1 MTSNLP
7 HTSEIRLAVV
17 HWFPLEQFPPA
28 QNMLNF
34 LASQLKSDILCCTTT
49 RRSETYRFDNS
60 AVVLKYSSFPE
71 RQFSRLTRFCFL
83 VWFPIWTFF
92 RLLLF
97 RPTHVFYI
105 EPHSAPATFLYCLLF
120 PGTRLLC
127 HYHEYREP
135 SHFKKRGNFIAR
147 IGYQLERLSLFKK
160 LEWIS
165 HTNLDRVRLFL
176 ADNPKVSGTKVHELP
191 NLPPANWQA
200 NSERQPAR
208 EVPYVRM
215 VYVGAISLRDTYIEA
230 LVQWL
235 ESFSHN
241 EVKLDLYINNIDT
254 DTLDFL
260 EKHHSANLTVHRY
273 GVPYAQLPSIL
284 PNYDIGLILYRCN
297 SINYVYNA
305 PNKLFEY
312 LTCGLNVLYPKQ
324 MLGAAPYARR
334 NVRPWVIAIDFDQLS
349 NLKIEELLRENL
361 PEQAWTTS
369 SESVYEKLLLKIVS
383 QRG

>member
-1 MTSNLP
+1 MTANSPSFSN
-7 HTSEIRLAVV
+7 IRLAVI

-34 LASQLKSDILCCTTT
+34 LASQPNNHILCCTT
-49 RRSETYRFDNS
+49 RRRLEAYRFDNS
-60 AVVLKYSSFPE
+60 TIILKHSSFPE
-71 RQFSRLTRFCFL
+71 RDLARIKRFLLL

-92 RLLLF
+92 RLFLF

-120 PGTRLLC
+120 PATRLLC

-135 SHFKKRGNFIAR
+135 SHFRKRGNFIAR
-147 IGYQLERLSLFKK
+147 VGYQLERLSLFKK

-176 ADNPKVSGTKVHELP
+176 ADNPRVSETKVHELP
-191 NLPPANWQA
+191 NLPPANWQV
-200 NSERQPAR
+200 NSERKPAKD
-208 EVPYVRM
+208 VTCLRM

-230 LVQWL
+230 LVQWV
-235 ESFSHN
+235 ESFSHD
-241 EVKLDLYINNIDT
+241 EIKLDLYINNIDT
-254 DTLDFL
+254 ETLDFL
-260 EKHHSANLTVHRY
+260 EKHRSSNLTVHRY
-273 GVPYAQLPSIL
+273 GVPYAQLPSVL

-324 MLGAAPYARR
+324 MLGAAPYGRN
-334 NVRPWVIAIDFDQLS
+334 NVRPWVIAVDFEQLS
-349 NLKIEELLRENL
+349 NLKIKELLCENL
-361 PEQAWTTS
+361 PEQSWITS
-369 SESVYEKLLLKIVS
+369 CESVYEKLHIQIVS
-383 QRG
+383 QHG